1 MKRHGLDVISAGFG
15 LLFVWVGLVEL
26 IPGMSVRVAVV
37 WPILA
42 VAGGIALL
50 ISALRRDREDESV

>member
-26 IPGMSVRVAVV
+26 IPGISV
-37 WPILA
+37 
-42 VAGGIALL
+42 
-50 ISALRRDREDESV
+50 